1 MNRITIGSMLLL
13 LAPTILAAPA
23 YPETHWYDLDNCA
36 YCRNLTRDQQ
46 LLDHVTWESH
56 LISDGALTVT
66 VVAPA
71 FEDSYHQAQAAMAE
85 LARKVKSG
93 EIDPTS
99 MKVCGRCEAYGRLVT
114 SGVTTETVVG
124 EQAEITLVTADSP
137 ELVARIHEFVKR
149 NIAEMEHMK
158 HGHGH
163 QHHP

>member
-1 MNRITIGSMLLL
+1 MNRLTIGSMLLL

-23 YPETHWYDLDNCA
+23 YPETHWYDLENCA

-46 LLDHVTWESH
+46 LLDHVTWENH
-56 LISDGALTVT
+56 LISNGALTVT
-66 VVAPA
+66 VVDPA
-71 FEDSYHQAQAAMAE
+71 FEESYHQAQAAMAE
-85 LARKVKSG
+85 LSRKVKSG

-99 MKVCGRCEAYGRLVT
+99 MKVCGRCETYGRLVD

-137 ELVARIHEFVKR
+137 ELVARIHEFVQR
-149 NIAEMEHMK
+149 NIAEMEQMET
-158 HGHGH
+158 GHGH